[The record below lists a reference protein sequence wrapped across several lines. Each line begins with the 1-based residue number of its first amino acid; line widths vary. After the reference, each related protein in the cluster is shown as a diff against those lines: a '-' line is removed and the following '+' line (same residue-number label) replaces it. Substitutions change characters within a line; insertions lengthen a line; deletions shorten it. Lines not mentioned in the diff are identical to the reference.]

1 MAYHQQLFVLVGALI
16 VLATRGH
23 SSNLR
28 AGGRAIDALKAHI
41 QPAATSAR
49 SSPYPTQRR
58 GRIIGDAAPL
68 LLPPMTSRQALIKY
82 PSSKDVFDVADGK
95 QPEETIQPSSTTKLE
110 ELTKTDWSAPAAY
123 IGKQG
128 KVLNFS
134 DSPV

>member
-16 VLATRGH
+16 VLATRGR
-23 SSNLR
+23 SNLR

-41 QPAATSAR
+41 QPATSAR
-49 SSPYPTQRR
+49 PSPYPTKRR